1 MKISL
6 NWIKDYVDLSGI
18 EIDEIVKR
26 FNLSTAEIEN
36 VEYMG
41 AKTHGVVF
49 GKILE
54 VNPHPTNTHWHI
66 LSVDVGTKKL
76 QIVCGAPNVR
86 VGMTTCVATDGGSVN
101 GFKISVAKRGDVDSY
116 GMCCSSAELGI
127 GSDNDGIMDLVGD
140 YPIGTDIKEYW
151 PVDDVILEID
161 NKTLTN
167 RPDLWGHYGMA
178 REFAVI
184 FNRKLKE
191 LPVEDLSKYDN
202 LGKKHIEI
210 ESKNCYRYS
219 SICADNITVKSSP
232 DVMKIR
238 LTYCGMRDINLLA
251 DLTNYVMMDVGLP
264 MHAFD
269 NDIVDGICVVD
280 SKPGTKML
288 TLEGEEHELP
298 ENSVVICDQNK
309 EPVAIAGI
317 KGGLKSGIT
326 DKTNRVLFEA
336 AVFNSTAIR
345 KTSRKIGL
353 VTDASI
359 RYEKSLDPEKTV
371 VALARMIYLLS
382 KIDKNAKVSSALS
395 DNYAYRYPQISIEI
409 NPEFISR
416 IIGADIDSSNIEKIL
431 VGLGFGVNKKA
442 QNFVVT
448 VPSYRAT
455 KDISIKEDL
464 VEEVARM
471 FGYDNI
477 KPEPL
482 KFEAVPVVLKRDV
495 ALEYETK
502 KYLAEK
508 YDATEVHSYIWNYKD
523 FCAKHK
529 IEHPS
534 YVGLMDSS
542 NSGQDSIRSLLAP
555 TMLKFFEENRNSLS
569 EIKIFEIGRV
579 VSGKDENNLAIEEKR
594 LCYLIASQ
602 TKTEEELFFEMKKT
616 VVDLAKT
623 VVGLDVSLKSGETHS
638 YYHPVNSARVVS
650 RTDDFGE
657 MGILHPTIKKSI
669 DKRFAVCV
677 AELDFGK
684 LASAAVYYKKP
695 KAISKY
701 QQVDMDFN
709 FLVDKQLTY
718 GEFES
723 VMNKYRNKISNGF
736 ELVSIYE
743 DVLLGNR
750 KSITIRY
757 NLGAFDHTLS
767 GEEIEKFRSELIA
780 HASKYNIILK

>member
-18 EIDEIVKR
+18 ETEEIVKR
-26 FNLSTAEIEN
+26 FNLSTAEIEE

-54 VNPHPTNTHWHI
+54 VKEHPTNAHWHV
-66 LSVDVGTKKL
+66 LTVDVGTKKL

-86 VGMTTCVATDGGSVN
+86 VGMTTCVATDGASVN

-127 GSDNDGIMDLVGD
+127 GSDNDGIMDLIGD
-140 YPIGTDIKEYW
+140 YPIGTDIKEFW
-151 PVDDVILEID
+151 PVDDVVLEID

-184 FNRKLKE
+184 FDRPLKKLPINDLTKYAG
-191 LPVEDLSKYDN
+191 LPKIAVN
-202 LGKKHIEI
+202 I

-219 SICADNITVKSSP
+219 AISAENINVKKSP
-232 DVMKIR
+232 DYMKIR

-251 DLTNYVMMDVGLP
+251 DLTNYVMMDIGLP

-269 NDIVDGICVVD
+269 NKIVKGINVVD
-280 SKPGTKML
+280 SKAGTKML

-298 ENSVVICDQNK
+298 DGAVTICDEQK

-317 KGGLKSGIT
+317 KGGLKSGISDDT
-326 DKTNRVLFEA
+326 TSVLFEA

-359 RYEKSLDPEKTV
+359 RYEKSLDPEKTEL
-371 VALARMIYLLS
+371 ALARMIYLLAQ
-382 KIDKNAKVSSALS
+382 IDGGAKVTSAFS
-395 DNYAYRYPQISIEI
+395 DAYAYHYPKLAVDVDAK
-409 NPEFISR
+409 FIGSV
-416 IIGADIDSSNIEKIL
+416 IGVNLETSKIEKIL
-431 VGLGFGVNKKA
+431 TGLGFGVGRKGDNLH
-442 QNFVVT
+442 VE
-448 VPSYRAT
+448 VPSWRAT
-455 KDISIKEDL
+455 KDVSIKEDL

-477 KPEPL
+477 EPQPL
-482 KFEAVPVVLKRDV
+482 KFEAVPVSLKREI

-508 YDATEVHSYIWNYKD
+508 YGATEVHSYIWNYKD
-523 FCAKHK
+523 FCEKHK

-534 YVGLMDSS
+534 YVRLMDSS

-555 TMLKFFEENRNSLS
+555 TMLKFFEENRNDLS
-569 EIKIFEIGRV
+569 DIKIFEIGRV
-579 VSGKDENNLAIEEKR
+579 VSGKDQDNLAIEEKR
-594 LCYLIASQ
+594 LCYLLASQ
-602 TKTEEELFFEMKKT
+602 TKTEKELFFEMKRT
-616 VVDLAKT
+616 ILDIAKT
-623 VVGLDVSLKSGETHS
+623 VVGLDVSLKKCEVHS
-638 YYHPVNSARVVS
+638 YLHPINSARVVS

-657 MGILHPTIKKSI
+657 MGILHPTTSKSI

-684 LASAAVYYKKP
+684 LANVPVYYKKP
-695 KAISKY
+695 KAVSKY

-709 FLVDKQLTY
+709 FLVDTKLTY
-718 GEFES
+718 GDFAS
-723 VMNKYRNKISNGF
+723 ILSKYRNKISNGF
-736 ELVSIYE
+736 ELVDIYE
-743 DVLLGNR
+743 EASLGNR
-750 KSITIRY
+750 KSITVRY
-757 NLGAFDHTLS
+757 SLGAYDHTLS
-767 GEEIEKFRSELIA
+767 GEEIENFRSELIG
-780 HASKYNIILK
+780 HASKNNIILR